1 MKENKF
7 IEYIKGIVPGFLV
20 ALAVALVGM
29 FIAKFV
35 PKLGAGT
42 ISIFLGMFVGNLFLN
57 QDVFQ
62 KGYKFSETDI
72 LSYSISICNIL
83 FVISTIF
90 YELLFFSLLLYI
102 RLLRALSVSALFLRS
117 LHRSPSHPLP
127 HLSWNWLLCTDAR

>member
-72 LSYSISICNIL
+72 LSYSIVLLGATLSIGTLLELGIGG
-83 FVISTIF
+83 FAFIIIQMAITIVGAI
-90 YELLFFSLLLYI
+90 YI
-102 RLLRALSVSALFLRS
+102 GK
-117 LHRSPSHPLP
+117 
-127 HLSWNWLLCTDAR
+127 N